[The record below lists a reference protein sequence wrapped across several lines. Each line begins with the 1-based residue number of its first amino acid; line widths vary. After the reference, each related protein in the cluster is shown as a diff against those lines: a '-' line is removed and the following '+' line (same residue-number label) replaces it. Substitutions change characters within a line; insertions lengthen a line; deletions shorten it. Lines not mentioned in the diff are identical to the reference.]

1 MNAFVSSFKKTNQP
15 HSLFLPT
22 KEKIK
27 SQAEGKWEKWKIVG
41 LGVGRKR
48 EEDGR
53 CMHRV
58 SIRNQSLRSETQRA
72 WKAKG
77 R

>member
-1 MNAFVSSFKKTNQP
+1 MNTFVSSFKKTNKP

-27 SQAEGKWEKWKIVG
+27 SQAEGKWEKWKIAG

-48 EEDGR
+48 GR
-53 CMHRV
+53 WEMHAQGV
-58 SIRNQSLRSETQRA
+58 NKEPESQVRNPESL
-72 WKAKG
+72 
-77 R
+77 